1 MSEPIETATHPSLEQ
16 LRPMDL
22 FEDLSDA
29 QLQPWADAAQLRRVA
44 AGDPIAEQGQPQQ
57 AFHLL
62 LEGTLEAIA
71 IDEQGRGEPMS
82 EHRAPTWVGAIAVLT
97 SGVSGVRMVAL
108 SDALLASIEPETFV
122 QLVLG
127 ERSVFDRVMAKVRPV
142 VGRVTAIEQNRERLA
157 SLGTMAAGLAH
168 ELNNPASAAR
178 RAASD
183 LAEALDVVSSTVGHF
198 VDSGM
203 EREEVVKLVDLQ
215 RAALSTCRAQTALS
229 ALDAADAEEA
239 LQDALTEV
247 GVPEPWRISES
258 LAVAGANAEWV
269 ERIAQLAGPA
279 TVPAVQWVAASLSA
293 QVLARELADSTERIS
308 GLVSAV
314 KAYAY
319 MDRGELVQADVHE
332 GLETTLA
339 VLAHKLKH
347 TSIDVQR
354 SYDRSLP
361 QLMMYGGELN
371 QVWTNLID
379 NAIQALGEH
388 GTITISTV
396 RDGDCVRVDVGDD
409 GPGIPAEVRGRIFEP
424 FFTTKAVGQG
434 TGLGLDTA
442 RRIVSERH
450 RGSIDVESEPGRT
463 VFHVWLPLDGDP
475 GATTATA
482 NAPVTV
488 AADATAAGA
497 GAGANGTVANTT
509 EEDDSHE

>member
-1 MSEPIETATHPSLEQ
+1 MSGGEPAVSETAIHPGVEQ
-16 LRPMDL
+16 LRPVDL
-22 FEDLSDA
+22 FEGLSDA
-29 QLQPWADAAQLRRVA
+29 ELQKWAQAAQLRRIS
-44 AGDPIAEQGQPQQ
+44 AGAPVAEQGQPQH

-71 IDEQGRGEPMS
+71 VDEQGRGAPVS
-82 EHRAPTWVGAIAVLT
+82 EHHAPTWVGAIAVLT

-108 SDALLASIEPETFV
+108 SDALIASIEPETFV

-127 ERSVFDRVMAKVRPV
+127 ERRVFDRVMAKVRPV
-142 VGRVTAIEQNRERLA
+142 VSRVTAIEQNRERLA

-168 ELNNPASAAR
+168 ELNNPAAAAR

-183 LAEALDVVSSTVGHF
+183 LAESLDVVSSTIGHF
-198 VDSGM
+198 VESGI
-203 EREEVVKLVDLQ
+203 EREDAERLVQMQ
-215 RAALSTCRAQTALS
+215 RAALATCRAHTALS
-229 ALDAADAEEA
+229 ALDAADAEEE
-239 LQDALTEV
+239 LQDALADL
-247 GVPEPWRISES
+247 GVPEPWRISETLS
-258 LAVAGANAEWV
+258 AAGVDGDWLQ
-269 ERIAQLAGPA
+269 RIRELAGPA
-279 TVPAVQWVAASLSA
+279 AVPAVQWVAASLTA

-308 GLVSAV
+308 TLVSAV

-319 MDRGELVQADVHE
+319 MDRGELVEADVHE

-361 QLMMYGGELN
+361 KLMMYGGELN
-371 QVWTNLID
+371 QVWTNLLD

-388 GTITISTV
+388 GTITIATA

-409 GPGIPAEVRGRIFEP
+409 GPGIPADVRARIFEP

-442 RRIVSERH
+442 RRIVVERH
-450 RGSIDVESEPGRT
+450 RGSIDVDSEPGRT
-463 VFHVWLPLDGDP
+463 VFHVWLPLDGTP
-475 GATTATA
+475 GTS
-482 NAPVTV
+482 
-488 AADATAAGA
+488 AAASE
-497 GAGANGTVANTT
+497 NGTGAATNDGGS
-509 EEDDSHE
+509 ER